1 MDTRIKS
8 VEFNEEKHEYWY
20 QGKRLNGVTG
30 AIGKLMGKSFP
41 DTDIMKLAATY
52 GSDIHKEVENW
63 YNSGSR
69 VLSSEGSKWV
79 VDYLEQFQK
88 EHFVNQIECEVM
100 VSDFEGTASKID
112 VVVRT
117 DVGAYI
123 FDVKTTSHFDRAYCT
138 MQLNVY
144 KRLYEANYE
153 DRVIGMFVLSAKSR
167 RAFRILEQDTG
178 RTDKILAM
186 NEVSGRTDKIFAMNK
201 E

>member
-30 AIGKLMGKSFP
+30 AIGKLTGKSFP
-41 DTDIMKLAATY
+41 DTDIVKLAATY

-79 VDYLEQFQK
+79 VDYLAQFQK
-88 EHFVNQIECEVM
+88 EHFVNQVECEVM

-117 DVGAYI
+117 DTGSYI
-123 FDVKTTSHFDRAYCT
+123 FDIKTTTHFDRAYCT

-153 DRVIGMFVLSAKSR
+153 DNVIGMFVLSTKSR

-186 NEVSGRTDKIFAMNK
+186 NK